1 MKKEI
6 VTGTQPMP
14 TSYTAPQPMA
24 TMPLPSTAAVA
35 REVATIQS
43 QMSIAQ
49 MFPRDINKVQQRILS
64 VCSRPQLAS
73 SAIYVFAKG
82 NTTVQGASIRLA
94 EALLNAYGNAKAGFE
109 IMSQTDTESSVRAY
123 ALDMET
129 NTLVERTFIVS
140 HLRYTKKGSYILTDP
155 REIYETVA
163 SQASRKLRACI
174 LEIIPSDLQELA
186 MSECTKTLA
195 KNVDITPEKLEN
207 LVVCFGTFG
216 VTKAQIET
224 LIQRK
229 LEAITQTQYLDLKRK
244 YVSLRDGVASPE
256 DFFGS
261 PSEASTTEVQEGAE
275 ETINF

>member
-1 MKKEI
+1 MKKDVI
-6 VTGTQPMP
+6 STGTPLP
-14 TSYTAPQPMA
+14 TSYGTAPAVAPMQ
-24 TMPLPSTAAVA
+24 LPSTAAVA

-49 MFPRDINKVQQRILS
+49 MFPRDINRVQQRIIS
-64 VCSRPQLAS
+64 ACSRPQLAN
-73 SAIYVFAKG
+73 SAVYVFAKG
-82 NTTVQGASIRLA
+82 GSTVQGASIRLA
-94 EALLNAYGNAKAGFE
+94 EALLTAYGNAKAGFE
-109 IMSQTDTESSVRAY
+109 IMSQTDTESTVRAY

-129 NTLVERTFIVS
+129 NTLVERSFIVS
-140 HLRYTKKGSYILTDP
+140 HLRYTKKGSYVLTDP

-174 LEIIPSDLQELA
+174 LEIIPNDLQELA
-186 MSECTKTLA
+186 MTECNKTLA
-195 KNVDITPEKLEN
+195 KNVEITPEKLEN

-256 DFFGS
+256 DFFGT
-261 PSEASTTEVQEGAE
+261 PSEAPVAEVQEGTE
-275 ETINF
+275 EPVNF